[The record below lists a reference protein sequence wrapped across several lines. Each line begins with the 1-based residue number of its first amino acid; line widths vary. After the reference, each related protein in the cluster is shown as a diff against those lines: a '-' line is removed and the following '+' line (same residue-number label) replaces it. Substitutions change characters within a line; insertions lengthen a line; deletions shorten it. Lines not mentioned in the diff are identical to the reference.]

1 MRRPL
6 QRSLERAMAAGLF
19 GLVLSAGA
27 DAGVLGAEPR
37 EEGGVA
43 EASDLDRAEV
53 RLLGR
58 VEPLLGKVEEA
69 SFEALSLRVDGA
81 RVEIGWD
88 RVVRM
93 SGPGAEKAAEFL
105 ELAEKAWRS
114 RQRLERGDFV
124 LAEAGFEELFG
135 VYAGRLGPTA
145 QAVAEGALRCRLR
158 RGAHASAIGPW
169 LMLLQAGGGG
179 RPVFDGVPAVVD
191 PETGLCPAIPPIWTE
206 TTGVRQLAERGITLP
221 SGVELT
227 DERAALLGAWYRYA
241 AAATVGER
249 QGRPSNS
256 DDPSVRLV
264 AELVLAQHGTSVER
278 SENRDRLRQRL
289 ERSRAGRATTP
300 AWLEAWIYAAIGRS
314 LVREN
319 DEAERLRGVVTML
332 HLPARFADEQPF
344 LAGLCL
350 AEAAEAMDELGRGE
364 TAGLLRAELRRRYPG
379 HPAGDDAPGGNGPI
393 RGVTMN
399 SPPAGGGQDH
409 R

>member
-1 MRRPL
+1 MT
-6 QRSLERAMAAGLF
+6 AGLC
-19 GLVLSAGA
+19 GLLLCAG
-27 DAGVLGAEPR
+27 AGVLGAEPR
-37 EEGGVA
+37 GEAGVA
-43 EASDLDRAEV
+43 EASDPDRAEV

-58 VEPLLGKVEEA
+58 FEPLAGEVQEA
-69 SFEALSLRVDGA
+69 SIEALSLQVDGA
-81 RVEIGWD
+81 TIEIGWD
-88 RVVRM
+88 RVVRL
-93 SGPGAEKAAEFL
+93 SGPGAERAAEFL
-105 ELAEKAWRS
+105 GLADRAWRS

-179 RPVFDGVPAVVD
+179 RSVFEGVPAVVD

-221 SGVELT
+221 SGVEPT

-241 AAATVGER
+241 AVATVG
-249 QGRPSNS
+249 GRPERPNTS
-256 DDPSVRLV
+256 DDPSVRLI
-264 AELVLAQHGTSVER
+264 ADLVLAQHGTGAER
-278 SENRDRLRQRL
+278 AEHRDRLRQRL
-289 ERSRAGRATTP
+289 ERSRAGRSPTP

-319 DEAERLRGVVTML
+319 EETERLRGVVMML
-332 HLPARFADEQPF
+332 HLPARFGDEQPF

-379 HPAGDDAPGGNGPI
+379 HPAGDEAAGGRGPLG
-393 RGVTMN
+393 GVTMN
-399 SPPAGGGQDH
+399 SPQAGGGQDY